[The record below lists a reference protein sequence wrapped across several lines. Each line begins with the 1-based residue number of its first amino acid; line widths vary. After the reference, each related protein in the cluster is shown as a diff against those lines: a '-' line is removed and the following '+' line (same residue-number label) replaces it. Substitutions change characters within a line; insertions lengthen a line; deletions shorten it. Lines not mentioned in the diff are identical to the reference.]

1 MSIISSTSPSPA
13 TTTNAYVTV
22 PGSTMSTIAGGYA
35 SVSFI
40 VKNTHASASL
50 KYRVIACNESI
61 SAGADIDIA
70 VQGYAIVQDEA
81 TLANGVSG
89 VFAGD
94 SSPFRYYAVQ
104 VTDGSGH
111 ATVTVN
117 GLVKD

>member
-1 MSIISSTSPSPA
+1 
-13 TTTNAYVTV
+13 
-22 PGSTMSTIAGGYA
+22 MSTFAGGYA
-35 SVSFI
+35 TVSYI

-50 KYRVIACNESI
+50 KYRVIACNEPI
-61 SAGADIDIA
+61 SGGADIDIA
-70 VQGYAIVQDEA
+70 VQGYSIVQAEA

-89 VFAGD
+89 VYAGD
-94 SSPFRYYAVQ
+94 SSPFRHYAVQ